1 MAKYPRQFNS
11 TVGGLNLYGLWNS
24 PPTKLQKLF
33 SIYNLVFKLFIVIIF
48 VATISLNI
56 SVFCRYYE
64 ISLCN
69 FFYFYLLYL
78 YSKNRMVLNPHSVL
92 MARNGMQNKPIIP
105 RTIRTSY
112 FSSLGICSPDN
123 YPMQHNTSR

>member
-1 MAKYPRQFNS
+1 MSKYPRQFNS
-11 TVGGLNLYGLWNS
+11 TVGGLTLYELWNS
-24 PPTKLQKLF
+24 LPTQLQKLF

-56 SVFCRYYE
+56 SVICSYYE

-78 YSKNRMVLNPHSVL
+78 YSKNRMVLNPHSVH
-92 MARNGMQNKPIIP
+92 MARNSMQNKPIFP
-105 RTIRTSY
+105 RTILSISDPP
-112 FSSLGICSPDN
+112 SSG
-123 YPMQHNTSR
+123 R

>member
-1 MAKYPRQFNS
+1 MAHISVTYSNINGKISRQFNS
-11 TVGGLNLYGLWNS
+11 TVGGLTLYGLWNS

-48 VATISLNI
+48 VATIFLNI
-56 SVFCRYYE
+56 SVFGRYYE

-78 YSKNRMVLNPHSVL
+78 YSKNRMVLNSHSVL
-92 MARNGMQNKPIIP
+92 MARNSMQNKPIIP
-105 RTIRTSY
+105 RTILSISAPP
-112 FSSLGICSPDN
+112 SSG
-123 YPMQHNTSR
+123 R